1 MQTIL
6 DAVEAMPKAELHMHI
21 EGSLE
26 PEMMIAMAGR
36 NGIELPWTDATEA
49 RKAYQFRDLKEF
61 LDVFYLGL
69 SVMVTRQDFDDVTFA
84 YLKRAHADNVVHAEL
99 FLSPQGHLRRDIPF
113 ETFMSGVMDAITRA
127 RRELGMSV
135 GLILLFQRHLPEEEA
150 FEVLETALA
159 SEWRD
164 EIFGFGLGGAEKP
177 NPPAKFER
185 VFARC
190 RELGFRVVA
199 HAGEEGP
206 AEFVRDTLDLL
217 KVDRVDHGVR
227 AGDDRE
233 LVARLAA
240 DGTPLTVCPVANVR
254 LAVFPTL
261 GRHNLRRLLE
271 AGVMVTAN
279 TDDPSYFGAY
289 TNDMLK
295 ACVRELGLDH
305 RQLFAIVENG
315 FKAAFLPEPEKKR
328 FLDLLE
334 PFRP

>member
-1 MQTIL
+1 MKTIF

-26 PEMMIAMAGR
+26 PEMMIAMGKR
-36 NGIELPWTDATEA
+36 NGVDLPWTDAAEA

-69 SVMVTRQDFDDVTFA
+69 SVMVTRRDFDDVTFA
-84 YLKRAHADNVVHAEL
+84 YLERAHADNVVHAEL
-99 FLSPQGHLRRDIPF
+99 FLSPQGHLRREIPF
-113 ETFMSGVMDAITRA
+113 ATFMSGVMDAIARA
-127 RRELGMSV
+127 RRDLGMSV
-135 GLILLFQRHLPEEEA
+135 GLILLFQRHLPEDEA
-150 FEVLETALA
+150 FAVLDTLLA

-164 EIFGFGLGGAEKP
+164 EILGFGLGGAERP
-177 NPPAKFER
+177 NPPEKFER

-206 AEFVRDTLDLL
+206 AEFVRDTLELL

-227 AGDDRE
+227 AGDDPD

-240 DGTPLTVCPVANVR
+240 EGIPLTVCPVANVR
-254 LAVFPTL
+254 LAVFPEL
-261 GRHNLRRLLE
+261 AAHNLRRLLE

-289 TNDMLK
+289 MNDVLK

-305 RQLFAIVENG
+305 GQIYRIVENG
-315 FKAAFLPEPEKKR
+315 FKAAFLPEPEKQR
-328 FLDLLE
+328 FLDRLE